1 MPADVLVVDDDPGLR
16 ELLDSGLAFAGYGV
30 RTAATAAEAF
40 DRLRERR
47 PDVVVLDVMLPG
59 TDGLDVLRLLRS
71 TGDMTPVLLLT
82 ARDAVPDKV
91 AGLGAGADDYL
102 TKPFDLAELVA
113 RLEALLRRA
122 SSPPAGRGQGA
133 SPDVLAFAD
142 LELDTARLLCRRG
155 ERELDLSPTEL
166 RLLSVLLQAGDRVVT
181 KAQLLDRVWDYD
193 FGGDTAVVEKV
204 VSRLR
209 RKVDAPGERPL
220 IHTVRGFGY
229 ALRVSD
235 GTGAAGQA

>member
-16 ELLDSGLAFAGYGV
+16 ELLDSGLAFAGYRV

-40 DRLRERR
+40 DRLREER
-47 PDVVVLDVMLPG
+47 PDAVVLDVVLPG

-71 TGDMTPVLLLT
+71 TGDRTPVLLLT
-82 ARDAVPDKV
+82 ARDAVPDRV
-91 AGLGAGADDYL
+91 AGLTAGADDYL
-102 TKPFDLAELVA
+102 TKPFDLTELVA
-113 RLEALLRRA
+113 RLEALLRRTA
-122 SSPPAGRGQGA
+122 APTADPGSAAGGDEQLR
-133 SPDVLAFAD
+133 FAD
-142 LELDTARLLCRRG
+142 LELDLARMRCRRG
-155 ERELDLSPTEL
+155 TRELDLSPTEL

-209 RKVDAPGERPL
+209 RKVDTDGDEPL

-229 ALRVSD
+229 ALRRA
-235 GTGAAGQA
+235 GTR

>member
-16 ELLDSGLAFAGYGV
+16 ELLDSGLAFAGYDV

-47 PDVVVLDVMLPG
+47 PDAVVLDVVLPG

-71 TGDMTPVLLLT
+71 TGDRTPVLLLT
-82 ARDAVPDKV
+82 ARDAVPDRV
-91 AGLGAGADDYL
+91 AGLTAGADDYL
-102 TKPFDLAELVA
+102 TKPFDLTELVA
-113 RLEALLRRA
+113 RLEALLRRTA
-122 SSPPAGRGQGA
+122 AHAVGQAATTPADGEQLR
-133 SPDVLAFAD
+133 FAD
-142 LELDTARLLCRRG
+142 LELDLARLRCRRG
-155 ERELDLSPTEL
+155 TRELDLSPTEL

-193 FGGDTAVVEKV
+193 FGGDTGVVEKV

-209 RKVDAPGERPL
+209 RKVDTDGEQPL

-229 ALRVSD
+229 TLRR
-235 GTGAAGQA
+235 AGDR